1 MKNLT
6 NKNIIQLDIGWNVI
20 VFYVISLT
28 FHQFMFFLPEFR
40 VCSYVVNT

>member
-20 VFYVISLT
+20 VFLWYLPNFSLIYVFLT
-28 FHQFMFFLPEFR
+28 
-40 VCSYVVNT
+40 